1 MSYSNQNVKQDPG
14 QFGKSCPGFIDYVNN
29 NYNKKD
35 KNMTKNQF
43 CQQEI
48 KSYCKSSTISL
59 DNCDDFFDNGEP
71 HQPDSMAAY
80 CSCKQQYKNPEDI
93 LKCCLNQTDDQYDC
107 QDDVKN
113 NTPCGDV
120 LDGFQPY
127 CDCRMKIAKNDPD
140 VFKYGNDIISCCV
153 EKSNNPTDCNL
164 YVESNRDCPGIIP
177 DTPDTPP
184 SQPGKGGQPVPG
196 YNQGDI
202 GRKCFTNTKP
212 QCNINGMGISDDVIN
227 CINTSCQKIFTN
239 DTDQENCE
247 NNEFNTIEYNCD
259 RKGGGGGGGSTPV
272 PTPTPQP
279 DTPPSQPSSGKT
291 GSKQNNIL
299 ESLTV
304 PEIIGFIMA
313 IIVICILIY
322 FIIEL
327 SKKK

>member
-14 QFGKSCPGFIDYVNN
+14 QFDAYCPGFIDYVNN

-43 CQQEI
+43 CKQEI
-48 KSYCKSSTISL
+48 KNFCKTDPTISI
-59 DNCDDFFDNGEP
+59 DNCDDFFDDNQH

-93 LKCCLNQTDDQYDC
+93 LNCCLNQTDDQYDC
-107 QDDVKN
+107 QDDVQN

-127 CDCRMKIAKNDPD
+127 CDCRMQIAKNDPD
-140 VFKYGNDIISCCV
+140 IYKYGNDIISCCV
-153 EKSNNPTDCNL
+153 QKSNNPKDCNL
-164 YVESNRDCPGIIP
+164 YVESKRDCPGIIP
-177 DTPDTPP
+177 DTPPSQPNTPP
-184 SQPGKGGQPVPG
+184 S
-196 YNQGDI
+196 
-202 GRKCFTNTKP
+202 
-212 QCNINGMGISDDVIN
+212 
-227 CINTSCQKIFTN
+227 
-239 DTDQENCE
+239 
-247 NNEFNTIEYNCD
+247 
-259 RKGGGGGGGSTPV
+259 
-272 PTPTPQP
+272 QP
-279 DTPPSQPSSGKT
+279 DTPPSQPDTPPSQPDTPPSQPDKPPSQPDTPSKPTSGKT

-304 PEIIGFIMA
+304 PEIVGFVMA